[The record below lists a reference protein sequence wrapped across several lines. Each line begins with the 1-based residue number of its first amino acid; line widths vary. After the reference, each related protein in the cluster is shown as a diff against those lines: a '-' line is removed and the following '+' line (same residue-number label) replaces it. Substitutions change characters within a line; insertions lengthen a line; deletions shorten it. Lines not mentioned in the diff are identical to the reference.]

1 MKVIVIDRKSVVRH
15 VHLSKQLPKK
25 VLTILLDSFVEFVGF
40 SWGIELRATPMKA
53 QVKLGRIFGIEI
65 GLHYSWFIIALLI
78 TLSLAAE
85 FQALNPLWETGVIWA
100 TAIVTGLLFFTTII
114 VHELSH
120 AAVAKAR
127 NLPVRSITL
136 FALGG
141 VAQIEREPNEAGT
154 EFLMGIVGP
163 VASAL
168 IGMFC
173 LLVAWTLGWSPL
185 VAPETPLL
193 ATLMWLGYI
202 NISLAVFNL
211 IPAFPLDGGRVLR
224 GFIWWI
230 TGDGVRATRV
240 ATRIG
245 QVFAVAFMILGIL
258 RFFNG
263 AGLGGLWIA
272 FIGFFLLEAAG
283 ASRAQVENGEQWRDV
298 RARDLLERDCPVV
311 DGQDNLR
318 TFVNESLLP
327 TGKQCFLV
335 QNGNKVAG
343 MITPR
348 EIKGTDRAQWPYTT
362 VGQAM
367 RPLDQLRAVTPGTPI
382 TDVMEI
388 MDQNDISR
396 LPVVRDGRIEGVIS
410 RGGVLHFLLTRPAV
424 DV

>member
-1 MKVIVIDRKSVVRH
+1 
-15 VHLSKQLPKK
+15 
-25 VLTILLDSFVEFVGF
+25 
-40 SWGIELRATPMKA
+40 MKA

-100 TAIVTGLLFFTTII
+100 TSIVTGLLFFTSII

-127 NLPVRSITL
+127 NLPVSSITL

-141 VAQIEREPNEAGT
+141 VAQIEKEPNEAGT
-154 EFLMGIVGP
+154 EFFMGIVGP
-163 VASAL
+163 VTSAL

-173 LLVAWTLGWSPL
+173 LLVAWTLGWSPP

-202 NISLAVFNL
+202 NISLSVFNL

-298 RARDLLERDCPVV
+298 RARDLVERDCPVV

-335 QNGNKVAG
+335 QNRNKVAG
-343 MITPR
+343 MITLR

-367 RPLDQLRAVTPGTPI
+367 RPLDQLHAVTPGTPI
-382 TDVMEI
+382 ADVLEI
-388 MDQNDISR
+388 MDQEDINQ

-410 RGGVLHFLLTRPAV
+410 RGGVLRLLLTRPAFEM
-424 DV
+424 

>member
-1 MKVIVIDRKSVVRH
+1 M
-15 VHLSKQLPKK
+15 
-25 VLTILLDSFVEFVGF
+25 
-40 SWGIELRATPMKA
+40 
-53 QVKLGRIFGIEI
+53 
-65 GLHYSWFIIALLI
+65 
-78 TLSLAAE
+78 
-85 FQALNPLWETGVIWA
+85 
-100 TAIVTGLLFFTTII
+100 
-114 VHELSH
+114 
-120 AAVAKAR
+120 
-127 NLPVRSITL
+127 RSITL

-185 VAPETPLL
+185 VTPETPLL

-396 LPVVRDGRIEGVIS
+396 LPVVHDGRIEGVIS

>member
-1 MKVIVIDRKSVVRH
+1 
-15 VHLSKQLPKK
+15 
-25 VLTILLDSFVEFVGF
+25 
-40 SWGIELRATPMKA
+40 MKA
-53 QVKLGRIFGIEI
+53 QIKLGRIFGIEI

-78 TLSLAAE
+78 ILSLSGE
-85 FQALNPLWETGVIWA
+85 FQALNPQWESGVIWA

-114 VHELSH
+114 LHELSH

-127 NLPVRSITL
+127 HLPVRSITL

-168 IGMFC
+168 IGLFC
-173 LLVAWTLGWSPL
+173 LLVAWTLGWSTL

-245 QVFAVAFMILGIL
+245 QVFAITFMILGIL

-298 RARDLLERDCPVV
+298 RALDLLERNCPVV

-335 QNGNKVAG
+335 QKGNSVAG
-343 MITPR
+343 MITPHD
-348 EIKGTDRAQWPYTT
+348 IKATNRAEWLYTT
-362 VGQAM
+362 VDQAM
-367 RPLDQLRAVTPGTPI
+367 RPLDHLHAVTPGTPI
-382 TDVMEI
+382 
-388 MDQNDISR
+388 
-396 LPVVRDGRIEGVIS
+396 
-410 RGGVLHFLLTRPAV
+410 
-424 DV
+424 

>member
-1 MKVIVIDRKSVVRH
+1 
-15 VHLSKQLPKK
+15 
-25 VLTILLDSFVEFVGF
+25 
-40 SWGIELRATPMKA
+40 
-53 QVKLGRIFGIEI
+53 
-65 GLHYSWFIIALLI
+65 
-78 TLSLAAE
+78 
-85 FQALNPLWETGVIWA
+85 
-100 TAIVTGLLFFTTII
+100 
-114 VHELSH
+114 
-120 AAVAKAR
+120 
-127 NLPVRSITL
+127 
-136 FALGG
+136 
-141 VAQIEREPNEAGT
+141 
-154 EFLMGIVGP
+154 
-163 VASAL
+163 
-168 IGMFC
+168 
-173 LLVAWTLGWSPL
+173 
-185 VAPETPLL
+185 
-193 ATLMWLGYI
+193 
-202 NISLAVFNL
+202 
-211 IPAFPLDGGRVLR
+211 VLR

-230 TGDGVRATRV
+230 TGDGIRATRV

-283 ASRAQVENGEQWRDV
+283 ASRTQVENGEQWRDV

-318 TFVNESLLP
+318 TFVNEMLLP

-348 EIKGTDRAQWPYTT
+348 EIKGTDRAQWPYIT

-410 RGGVLHFLLTRPAV
+410 RGGLLHFLLTRPAV

>member
-1 MKVIVIDRKSVVRH
+1 
-15 VHLSKQLPKK
+15 
-25 VLTILLDSFVEFVGF
+25 
-40 SWGIELRATPMKA
+40 MKA
-53 QVKLGRIFGIEI
+53 QIKLGQIFGIEI

-78 TLSLAAE
+78 ILSLSGE
-85 FQALNPLWETGVIWA
+85 FQALNPQWESGVIWA

-114 VHELSH
+114 LHELSH

-127 NLPVRSITL
+127 HLPVRSITL

-185 VAPETPLL
+185 MAPETPLL

-283 ASRAQVENGEQWRDV
+283 ASRAQVENGDQWRDV

-311 DGQDNLR
+311 DGQDNLL

-327 TGKQCFLV
+327 TGKHCFLV
-335 QNGNKVAG
+335 QDGNKVTG

-348 EIKGTDRAQWPYTT
+348 EIKGTDRAQWSYTT
-362 VGQAM
+362 VDQAM

-396 LPVVRDGRIEGVIS
+396 LPVVRDGRIEGIIS

-424 DV
+424 EV

>member
-1 MKVIVIDRKSVVRH
+1 
-15 VHLSKQLPKK
+15 
-25 VLTILLDSFVEFVGF
+25 
-40 SWGIELRATPMKA
+40 MKA
-53 QVKLGRIFGIEI
+53 QIKLGRIFGIEI

-78 TLSLAAE
+78 ILSLSGE
-85 FQALNPLWETGVIWA
+85 FQALNPQWESGVIWA

-114 VHELSH
+114 LHELSH

-127 NLPVRSITL
+127 HLPVRSITL

-154 EFLMGIVGP
+154 DFLMGIVGP

-168 IGMFC
+168 IGMLC
-173 LLVAWTLGWSPL
+173 LLVAWTVGWSPL

-283 ASRAQVENGEQWRDV
+283 ASRAQLENGEQWRDV

-318 TFVNESLLP
+318 TFVNETLLP

-335 QNGNKVAG
+335 QNGNQVAG

-410 RGGVLHFLLTRPAV
+410 RGGLLHFLLTRPAV

>member
-1 MKVIVIDRKSVVRH
+1 MKSHI
-15 VHLSKQLPKK
+15 
-25 VLTILLDSFVEFVGF
+25 
-40 SWGIELRATPMKA
+40 
-53 QVKLGRIFGIEI
+53 KLGRIFGIEI
-65 GLHYSWFIIALLI
+65 GLHYSWFIIVLLI

-85 FQALNPLWETGVIWA
+85 FQALNPQWESGVIWA

-114 VHELSH
+114 LHELSH

-127 NLPVRSITL
+127 HLSVSSITL

-168 IGMFC
+168 IGLGS

-185 VAPETPLL
+185 AAPETPLL

-224 GFIWWI
+224 GFIWWV
-230 TGDGVRATRV
+230 TGDGIRATRV

-263 AGLGGLWIA
+263 AGLDGLWIA

-283 ASRAQVENGEQWRDV
+283 ASRAQVETGEHWRDV

-348 EIKGTDRAQWPYTT
+348 EIKGTDRAEWRYTT

-367 RPLDQLRAVTPGTPI
+367 RPLDQLRAVTLGTPI

-424 DV
+424 DL

>member
-1 MKVIVIDRKSVVRH
+1 
-15 VHLSKQLPKK
+15 
-25 VLTILLDSFVEFVGF
+25 
-40 SWGIELRATPMKA
+40 MKA
-53 QVKLGRIFGIEI
+53 QIKLGRIFGIEI

-100 TAIVTGLLFFTTII
+100 TAIVTGLLFFTTI
-114 VHELSH
+114 VLHELSH

-127 NLPVRSITL
+127 HLPVRSITL

-168 IGMFC
+168 IGMCC

-335 QNGNKVAG
+335 RNGNKVAG

-396 LPVVRDGRIEGVIS
+396 LPVVHDGRIEGVIS

>member
-1 MKVIVIDRKSVVRH
+1 MKSHI
-15 VHLSKQLPKK
+15 
-25 VLTILLDSFVEFVGF
+25 
-40 SWGIELRATPMKA
+40 
-53 QVKLGRIFGIEI
+53 KLGRIFGIEI
-65 GLHYSWFIIALLI
+65 GLHYSWFIIVLLI

-85 FQALNPLWETGVIWA
+85 FQALNPQWESGVIWA

-114 VHELSH
+114 LHELSH

-127 NLPVRSITL
+127 HLSVSSITL

-163 VASAL
+163 AASAL
-168 IGMFC
+168 IGLGS

-185 VAPETPLL
+185 VAPATPLL

-224 GFIWWI
+224 GFIWWV
-230 TGDGVRATRV
+230 TGDGIRATRV

-272 FIGFFLLEAAG
+272 FIDFFLLEAAG
-283 ASRAQVENGEQWRDV
+283 ASRAQVENGEHWRDV

-348 EIKGTDRAQWPYTT
+348 EIKGTDRAEWRYTT

-367 RPLDQLRAVTPGTPI
+367 RPLDQLRAVTLGTPI

-424 DV
+424 DL

>member
-1 MKVIVIDRKSVVRH
+1 
-15 VHLSKQLPKK
+15 
-25 VLTILLDSFVEFVGF
+25 
-40 SWGIELRATPMKA
+40 MKA

-100 TAIVTGLLFFTTII
+100 TAIVTGLLFFTSII

-141 VAQIEREPNEAGT
+141 VAQIEKEPNEAGT
-154 EFLMGIVGP
+154 EFFMGLVGP

-173 LLVAWTLGWSPL
+173 LLVAWTLGWSPP

-202 NISLAVFNL
+202 NISLSVFNL

-298 RARDLLERDCPVV
+298 RARDLVERDCPVV

-335 QNGNKVAG
+335 QNRNKVAG

-367 RPLDQLRAVTPGTPI
+367 RPLHLLHAVTPGTPI
-382 TDVMEI
+382 ADVLEI
-388 MDQNDISR
+388 MDQEDINE

-410 RGGVLHFLLTRPAV
+410 RGGVLRLLLTRPAFEM
-424 DV
+424 

>member
-1 MKVIVIDRKSVVRH
+1 
-15 VHLSKQLPKK
+15 
-25 VLTILLDSFVEFVGF
+25 
-40 SWGIELRATPMKA
+40 MKA
-53 QVKLGRIFGIEI
+53 QIKLGRIFGIEI

-78 TLSLAAE
+78 ILSLSGE
-85 FQALNPLWETGVIWA
+85 FQALNPQWESGVIWA

-114 VHELSH
+114 LHELSH

-311 DGQDNLR
+311 DGQDDLR
-318 TFVNESLLP
+318 TFVNESMLP

-335 QNGNKVAG
+335 QKGNSVAG

-367 RPLDQLRAVTPGTPI
+367 RSLDQLRAVTPGTPI

-410 RGGVLHFLLTRPAV
+410 RGGVLHFLLTRPAF